1 MGVSWGEK
9 FSLTQNKNK
18 IYWAKTLAAMGVNL
32 IIGKNPALVQP
43 VSFVKADNGNYAL
56 VFFSLGALVGS

>member
-1 MGVSWGEK
+1 
-9 FSLTQNKNK
+9 
-18 IYWAKTLAAMGVNL
+18 MGVNL
-32 IIGKNPALVQP
+32 IIGNNPALVQP